1 MVRLANYK
9 DLKVLNSLGI
19 LIDPN
24 FVKLFDLRKILKDK
38 YNQIFVY
45 EKDQNIIGFLHITKL
60 YETVEIINLVVLEAY
75 RQKKVAS
82 NLLDYMMSE
91 MAGES
96 IKFILEVNVNNL
108 AAINLYEKFGFKI
121 ANIRKNYY
129 ANEDAY
135 LMVKGGEEE

>member
-9 DLKVLNSLGI
+9 DLKELNVLGNI
-19 LIDPN
+19 IDPN
-24 FVKLFDLRKILKDK
+24 FSNLFNLREILKDK
-38 YNQIFVY
+38 YSQIFVY
-45 EKDQNIIGFLHITKL
+45 EKDQKIIGFLHITKL
-60 YETVEIINLVVLEAY
+60 YETIEIINLAVLEAY
-75 RQKKVAS
+75 RHQQVAS

-91 MAGES
+91 MTGEI

-129 ANEDAY
+129 NKEDAY
-135 LMVKGGEEE
+135 LMIKGGEGE